1 MKIQQ
6 TFCCQSA
13 NLLNMSERQ
22 TVLKNIKDIQP
33 HSFMT
38 NAVNVEISNEGLRAL
53 GERVNELKPESD
65 DIDFD
70 KLHPVETNEVEFEH
84 YMEMMHLSSLALGE
98 GGDYDVVD
106 VMNSIMET
114 YETLYNQ
121 IVEEHEYGDRQV
133 SYYISGDRSLTLE
146 EDLAGLE
153 KAFERRLDDL
163 EGYITCRQT
172 NKAFANQGYD
182 GWLDRRI
189 NNTIDFKST
198 QRKSKAAKHDDYNY
212 LDNEYID
219 TAVAM
224 MKLARENF
232 LALFDSKNY
241 KKGTANGI
249 ISDIMNKNADF
260 MAKTNKLFSKD

>member
-1 MKIQQ
+1 MAISGIGSNYNL
-6 TFCCQSA
+6 FEAAA
-13 NLLNMSERQ
+13 NYEQRKTTIREAISMPEEQLVNFSISE
-22 TVLKNIKDIQP
+22 
-33 HSFMT
+33 
-38 NAVNVEISNEGLRAL
+38 EGLKAL
-53 GERVNELKPESD
+53 RERVNELQPELD

-70 KLHPVETNEVEFEH
+70 KLHPVETNEIEFDY
-84 YMEMMHLSSLALGE
+84 YMKMMHLSSLTLGE
-98 GGDYDVVD
+98 GGNYDVKD
-106 VMNSIMET
+106 IMNSIMET
-114 YETLYNQ
+114 YETLYNE
-121 IVEEHEYGDRQV
+121 IVDAHKDGDRLV
-133 SYYISGDRSLTLE
+133 SYEIMGDKILTLE
-146 EDLAGLE
+146 EDLEKLD

-172 NKAFANQGYD
+172 NKAFANPDYE
-182 GWLDRRI
+182 WFFRRI
-189 NNTIDFKST
+189 NNTIDFQST

-212 LDNEYID
+212 MDDEYID

-241 KKGTANGI
+241 KKGAANGI

>member
-1 MKIQQ
+1 MTISGIRSSYNLFEAAENYVQGKTTVREAISMPEE
-6 TFCCQSA
+6 QSV
-13 NLLNMSERQ
+13 NLSISEEG
-22 TVLKNIKDIQP
+22 
-33 HSFMT
+33 F
-38 NAVNVEISNEGLRAL
+38 NALR
-53 GERVNELKPESD
+53 ERVKESEPKSD

-84 YMEMMHLSSLALGE
+84 YMAMMHLSSLTLGE
-98 GGDYDVVD
+98 NYDVVD

-121 IVEEHEYGDRQV
+121 IVEEHKYGDRQV
-133 SYYISGDRSLTLE
+133 SYNISGDRSLTLE
-146 EDLAGLE
+146 EDLAGLD
-153 KAFERRLDDL
+153 KAFEKRLDDL

-182 GWLDRRI
+182 GWLYRRI
-189 NNTIDFKST
+189 YGTIDFQST
-198 QRKSKAAKHDDYNY
+198 QRKIKAAKHDDYNY
-212 LDNEYID
+212 LDDEYID

-224 MKLARENF
+224 MKLARENL

-241 KKGTANGI
+241 KEGAAKGI

-260 MAKTNKLFSKD
+260 MTKTNKLFSA

>member
-1 MKIQQ
+1 MTISGIGSSGNLIGVAANYVQGKTTVREAISMPEE
-6 TFCCQSA
+6 QSV
-13 NLLNMSERQ
+13 NLSISE
-22 TVLKNIKDIQP
+22 
-33 HSFMT
+33 
-38 NAVNVEISNEGLRAL
+38 EGLRAL
-53 GERVNELKPESD
+53 RERVNELKPESD

-84 YMEMMHLSSLALGE
+84 YMSMMHLSSLTLGE
-98 GGDYDVVD
+98 GGNYDVVD

-121 IVEEHEYGDRQV
+121 IVEEHKYGDRQV

-163 EGYITCRQT
+163 EGYITCQQT
-172 NKAFANQGYD
+172 NKAFANPDYE
-182 GWLDRRI
+182 WYFRRI
-189 NNTIDFKST
+189 NNTIDFQST

-212 LDNEYID
+212 MDDEYIE

-232 LALFDSKNY
+232 LTLFDSKNY
-241 KKGTANGI
+241 KKGDGKSI
-249 ISDIMNKNADF
+249 ISDIMNKNDDF
-260 MAKTNKLFSKD
+260 MAKTQKLFS